1 MATEV
6 EVYFPYTLNFDI
18 GSQPVRLYGAIL
30 ASDRELSFALS
41 NSIVFNP
48 YLFPADEVT
57 KSIREPFGM
66 TGIVLEDLGI
76 EGRIYKDRGNN
87 GKAATDITLKAAA
100 RFPNL
105 ENFSL
110 SGTIVFQQTSPRL
123 VLVSLSADEPLTLT
137 RFVTSVIGGAW
148 DWADDI
154 TNEFAFQNGEMY
166 YLNPP
171 DGSLDNYTFPYPNP
185 NAKQY
190 SPGYHLEANL
200 LIFQKYN
207 FLIGLDVEGKAIV
220 LHTTILKKIDFDF
233 ITLDNPNLKIST
245 KSPDKYLQVSTTL
258 TILNT
263 SIKSSI
269 SAVYDLTKKAFFGEV
284 SVNLGSLSLPTDSG
298 STSQNVQLFIEFT
311 WTKSSG
317 SNSGFKITKIDGLPT
332 NTLNLIDKYLKV
344 FNELRSQGCEKIL
357 SDWLNG
363 LTNTS
368 LTPGLNGSPSKTE
381 DGKMKLPLKLTYKIE
396 GLGLSESSEIDFEA
410 VFAIPRSLDDLPR
423 AMWQSIVDSSGKI
436 AEDILANP
444 DTYEVVFIEIGIRGG
459 AKAFARVICRALEE
473 GLEAM
478 AKALA
483 SAAAG
488 VVAKTLADAAA
499 LAGMLMAVSL
509 LGVKA
514 DNSLLEAIWD
524 QIKSG
529 FSGDDSEKEKAEKK
543 IREIR
548 SQVEST
554 ISEVD
559 NHINDI
565 RGKIN
570 IKILNITL
578 NTQKQF
584 LAVVIWN
591 LGDDKELESGSK
603 LSCKFRLLSG
613 EAGDTQGRI
622 LSEAEKQLFP
632 VVKNWAEIPNNSEY
646 RMNASVKSIL
656 SGFTFMNQQTED
668 SMTSAIGQLQGID
681 NGVARDFANYLQKKL
696 DEFRSY
702 NTNGIQSDWVYAK
715 SDIPSYS
722 TVGKTYIGINSRISI
737 SQNS

>member
-1 MATEV
+1 MATKV
-6 EVYFPYTLNFDI
+6 EIYFPYTLNFDV
-18 GSQPVRLYGAIL
+18 SRQPVTLYGAIL
-30 ASDRELSFALS
+30 ASDQELSFALS
-41 NSIVFNP
+41 NNIVFNP
-48 YLFPADEVT
+48 YLFPADEAT

-66 TGIVLEDLGI
+66 TGIVLENLGI
-76 EGRIYKDRGNN
+76 EGRIYKDQGNN
-87 GKAATDITLKAAA
+87 GKAATDITLTAAA

-110 SGTIVFQQTSPRL
+110 AGAIVFQQTLPRL

-137 RFVTSVIGGAW
+137 RFITSVIGGAW

-166 YLNPP
+166 YLKPP
-171 DGSLDNYTFPYPNP
+171 DGSLDNYTFPYRNP
-185 NAKQY
+185 NEKQY
-190 SPGYHLEANL
+190 YPGYHLEANL

-207 FLIGLDVEGKAIV
+207 FLISLDVEGKSIV
-220 LHTTILKKIDFDF
+220 LRTTILEKIDFDF
-233 ITLDNPNLKIST
+233 ITLDNPNLEIST
-245 KSPDKYLQVSTTL
+245 KLPNKYLQISTKV

-263 SIKSSI
+263 SIQSSI

-311 WTKSSG
+311 WTKGSG
-317 SNSGFKITKIDGLPT
+317 TNSGFKITKIDGLPT
-332 NTLNLIDKYLKV
+332 NSLNLIDKYLKV

-436 AEDILANP
+436 AEDILADP

-514 DNSLLEAIWD
+514 VSLLEAIWD

-543 IREIR
+543 IRDIR

-565 RGKIN
+565 REKIN
-570 IKILNITL
+570 IKSLNITL

-591 LGDDKELESGSK
+591 LGDDKEL
-603 LSCKFRLLSG
+603 LSG

-622 LSEAEKQLFP
+622 LSEAEKPLFP

-681 NGVARDFANYLQKKL
+681 NSVARDFANYLQGKL

-702 NTNGIQSDWVYAK
+702 NTHGIQSDWVYAY
-715 SDIPSYS
+715 SDIPSYT
-722 TVGKTYIGINSRISI
+722 TVGKSYIGMNTRIFI
-737 SQNS
+737 KRD